1 MKIQDVLAEGQT
13 KKLYRTDH
21 EEQLVMEFLDNL
33 PVTGTK
39 KVTLKGKKTINLDI
53 TSLIFEYLASYN
65 VPTHYIKKL
74 DEKSILVKKLEMIP
88 IQLTIW
94 NLASES
100 LAKRLG
106 LKEGAMLNTPVIEM
120 YLKNAK
126 LKNPLIN
133 EYHAYA
139 LELCDRNDMNTIQRI
154 ATKVNAV
161 LKSFFQRKQL
171 VLANFTLEFG
181 KTGNQVILGDEIS
194 PDTFVVW
201 AQQDD
206 SKLDKKMY
214 QITPE
219 SAKKVYPKLH
229 DILLK

>member
-1 MKIQDVLAEGQT
+1 LKIQDVLAEGQT

-39 KVTLKGKKTINLDI
+39 KVTLKGKKTMNLDI

-65 VPTHYIKKL
+65 VPTHYIKKI
-74 DEKSILVKKLEMIP
+74 DDKSILVKKLEMIP

-106 LKEGAMLNTPVIEM
+106 LKEGSMLNTPVIEM

-139 LELCDRNDMNTIQRI
+139 LELCDRNDMSTIQRI

-206 SKLDKKMY
+206 GKLDKKTY

-219 SAKKVYPKLH
+219 SAKKVYPQLH
-229 DILLK
+229 EVLLK